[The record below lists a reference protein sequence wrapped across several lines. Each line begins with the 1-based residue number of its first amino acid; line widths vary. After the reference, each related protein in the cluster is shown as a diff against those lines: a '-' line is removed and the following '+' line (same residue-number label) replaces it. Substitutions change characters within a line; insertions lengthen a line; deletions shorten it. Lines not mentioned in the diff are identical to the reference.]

1 MQRQDPRRP
10 ARRSGEPAAG
20 APTTAGRR
28 DPAAVVA
35 TVAGL
40 AVLWWVLSE
49 GAPASWLVGI
59 PAVLAAA
66 WAFLRL
72 SNNAGPRISPRG
84 VLGFVPFF
92 LAASLRGGMDV
103 FGRVMSPRLRIRPD
117 IFPYPLTLRT
127 DTARTLFLACVSLVP
142 GTLSVRLEGDTLQV
156 HALALDADPRT
167 ELVALERAI
176 GRIFPTAEDT
186 P

>member
-1 MQRQDPRRP
+1 MKRQDPRPP
-10 ARRSGEPAAG
+10 ARRPGKPEPG
-20 APTTAGRR
+20 AQATVGSRN
-28 DPAAVVA
+28 PAAVVA
-35 TVAGL
+35 TVAAL
-40 AVLWWVLSE
+40 AALWWVL
-49 GAPASWLVGI
+49 GDGVPASWLVGV
-59 PAVLAAA
+59 PTVLAAA

-72 SNNAGPRISPRG
+72 TDDAGPRISPLG

-92 LAASLRGGMDV
+92 LVASVRGGMDV
-103 FGRVMSPRLRIRPD
+103 FSRVMSPRLRIRPG

-127 DTARTLFLACVSLVP
+127 ETARTLFLACVSLVP

-176 GRIFPTAEDT
+176 GRIFPTDEDT